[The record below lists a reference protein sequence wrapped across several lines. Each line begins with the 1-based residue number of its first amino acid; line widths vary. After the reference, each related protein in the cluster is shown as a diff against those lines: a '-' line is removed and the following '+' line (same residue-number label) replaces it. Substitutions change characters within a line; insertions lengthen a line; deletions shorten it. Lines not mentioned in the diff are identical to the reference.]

1 MLSYKLFKQ
10 LKDAGFPQYG
20 LSNYSLC
27 PHTIGLKPYDLPV
40 RMMHLVDCKE
50 IVYIPLLEEVI
61 DELGDDFENLVR
73 VTDIQNKKKVVWW
86 QAYMTEKAFSK
97 IGISCVRDCC
107 GYECGDIPLDAV
119 VRLYIIL
126 KQPHENI

>member
-1 MLSYKLFKQ
+1 VGSRDDKIIMLSYKLARQ
-10 LKDAGFPQYG
+10 LKDLGFPQKG
-20 LSNYSLC
+20 KGEKMAEVWGDEEGI
-27 PHTIGLKPYDLPV
+27 TKE
-40 RMMHLVDCKE
+40 VD
-50 IVYIPLLEEVI
+50 IYIPTLEEVI

>member
-1 MLSYKLFKQ
+1 MLSYKLARQ
-10 LKDAGFPQYG
+10 LKDLGFPQKG
-20 LSNYSLC
+20 KGEKMAEVWGDEEGI
-27 PHTIGLKPYDLPV
+27 TKE
-40 RMMHLVDCKE
+40 VD
-50 IVYIPLLEEVI
+50 IYIPLLEEVI